1 MIGHD
6 KMLDVAVTS
15 KGKSLSTPIHP
26 DSSNPGSASSE
37 PESSNIPN
45 VPTGEATNPNPS
57 MPLPAPTLGQ
67 NPPVPPAGMVPPP
80 PPGGFP
86 PPGAPGAYPA
96 YPSQPGFGA
105 QPIPNASNSMS
116 AGQNPYPQTGYEPL
130 NQIAGYPVYPGNSAG
145 YPGMKK
151 PAGDFAL
158 ALKAI
163 CPTFTGMHKSEG
175 QLRVKANSQLKYW
188 WWVMMLLFAL
198 VAGLSSSVLLA
209 RSADIF
215 SGGILGASG
224 YGTYSVLY
232 FAQWLLCFVIF
243 TLVAFAAVILRALL
257 ALAAAR
263 TKQTAVSFTQVASIV
278 ATGLVL
284 PTFVLSL
291 MFLSALLPIPVLTT
305 IVILVLQLLLSAS
318 FLMMELL
325 VFGGLKDL
333 YPKDK
338 SPEMRH
344 TVFFVIWTLCASL
357 IIGMF
362 AVPTGSYALYSSAKS
377 AVQDSVQNELNNLN
391 NLERLFGN

>member
-1 MIGHD
+1 
-6 KMLDVAVTS
+6 
-15 KGKSLSTPIHP
+15 
-26 DSSNPGSASSE
+26 
-37 PESSNIPN
+37 
-45 VPTGEATNPNPS
+45 
-57 MPLPAPTLGQ
+57 
-67 NPPVPPAGMVPPP
+67 
-80 PPGGFP
+80 
-86 PPGAPGAYPA
+86 
-96 YPSQPGFGA
+96 
-105 QPIPNASNSMS
+105 
-116 AGQNPYPQTGYEPL
+116 
-130 NQIAGYPVYPGNSAG
+130 
-145 YPGMKK
+145 MKK

-163 CPTFTGMHKSEG
+163 WPTFTGMHKSEG
-175 QLRVKANSQLKYW
+175 QLRVKANSQLKHW

-198 VAGLSSSVLLA
+198 VAGLSSPVLLA

-232 FAQWLLCFVIF
+232 FAQWLLCFVMF
-243 TLVAFAAVILRALL
+243 TLVAFAAVILRAVL

-263 TKQTAVSFTQVASIV
+263 TKQTSVSFTQVASTV

-291 MFLSALLPIPVLTT
+291 ILLIALLPIPVLTT
-305 IVILVLQLLLSAS
+305 IMILVLQLLLSAS

-357 IIGMF
+357 VIGMF

-391 NLERLFGN
+391 DLERLFGN

>member
-1 MIGHD
+1 M
-6 KMLDVAVTS
+6 S
-15 KGKSLSTPIHP
+15 NPIHP
-26 DSSNPGSASSE
+26 DSSNPGSASLE
-37 PESSNIPN
+37 PESSNSPN
-45 VPTGEATNPNPS
+45 ISTSEATNPNPS
-57 MPLPAPTLGQ
+57 LSLAAPATGMNSPM
-67 NPPVPPAGMVPPP
+67 PPAGMVPPP
-80 PPGGFP
+80 PPGVSGGYP
-86 PPGAPGAYPA
+86 PYP
-96 YPSQPGFGA
+96 PQPGFGT
-105 QPIPNASNSMS
+105 QPVSNAANSMS

-130 NQIAGYPVYPGNSAG
+130 NQFGGYPVYPGNSAG

-163 CPTFTGMHKSEG
+163 WPTFTGMHKSEG

-232 FAQWLLCFVIF
+232 FAQWLLCFVMF
-243 TLVAFAAVILRALL
+243 TLVAFAAVVLRAVL

-291 MFLSALLPIPVLTT
+291 MFLIALLPIPVLTT
-305 IVILVLQLLLSAS
+305 IMILVLQLLLSAS

-357 IIGMF
+357 VIGMF

-377 AVQDSVQNELNNLN
+377 AVQDNVQNELNNLN

>member
-145 YPGMKK
+145 YVWSRK
-151 PAGDFAL
+151 AG
-158 ALKAI
+158 
-163 CPTFTGMHKSEG
+163 GRRE
-175 QLRVKANSQLKYW
+175 
-188 WWVMMLLFAL
+188 
-198 VAGLSSSVLLA
+198 
-209 RSADIF
+209 
-215 SGGILGASG
+215 
-224 YGTYSVLY
+224 
-232 FAQWLLCFVIF
+232 
-243 TLVAFAAVILRALL
+243 
-257 ALAAAR
+257 
-263 TKQTAVSFTQVASIV
+263 
-278 ATGLVL
+278 
-284 PTFVLSL
+284 
-291 MFLSALLPIPVLTT
+291 TT
-305 IVILVLQLLLSAS
+305 
-318 FLMMELL
+318 E
-325 VFGGLKDL
+325 
-333 YPKDK
+333 
-338 SPEMRH
+338 
-344 TVFFVIWTLCASL
+344 
-357 IIGMF
+357 
-362 AVPTGSYALYSSAKS
+362 
-377 AVQDSVQNELNNLN
+377 
-391 NLERLFGN
+391 